1 MEALKKLLTVPILQN
16 IKECKNVSEEIEKS
30 KIRVQKIVG
39 DVYNSPCLNNLYKL
53 NDEYYNFYKLECN
66 NYYSSKYLK
75 VLYNTYQNALVY
87 VLYQVMLKMNDSIN
101 NSTDKLK
108 IFEYYNELII
118 TSLYF
123 IENYTKKD
131 LEYISNNIIYNLELI
146 KPKIKEWIKSMTL
159 GVTILFIKKIIINL
173 LTGYTGLIIKDK
185 ETNKGKNNLI
195 LKTRKIIHTF
205 ISSIFNNYIF
215 NFIISFSEFSFFNV
229 LFKKEEFS
237 DVVANIVLHHVF
249 VLKGKV
255 YQENGVKDI
264 ILEYDNKNIE
274 NIVDLYIETRRLIFK
289 YVCKV
294 GYSCEILKSLPYMSN
309 MKLTNT
315 LDKSVMYP
323 YNYPR
328 YSVDYEILQ
337 GINYIFNALQY
348 KYYCTIFS
356 DNIDCYVRTFSE
368 YKYGAEIH
376 PWMDSKMN
384 SKIDPDKI
392 YNNLDDNVYLSSL
405 LKYYPIYSEDR
416 EYLEKFKG
424 LNVPTTSDQLS
435 YDEIKDKINNNWSDF
450 EPNFELSEWSED
462 YYTVLKANGQVYVED
477 EKIGNK
483 IYYKEEEMPDEC
495 RFAEIYVY
503 KKWSD
508 DMLNNMSDPCIDYLY
523 YENKDNENKALTAKL
538 DSFSNNSDK
547 IEFIKNKITV
557 DNYSEY
563 GLKLNTFNALQRY
576 FSLFNRFI
584 CEDIDTYY
592 GHLTKIQFKYWL
604 KFFSNDLVLNNI
616 TMNCFN
622 YITFNDN
629 KQNYP
634 ALVLYIYQDFQSFSI
649 YYICYSINCQK
660 NFTSN
665 LTINDCFKNTVNPQN
680 I

>member
-16 IKECKNVSEEIEKS
+16 IKECKNVTEDIEKS
-30 KIRVQKIVG
+30 KIRVQKLVADI
-39 DVYNSPCLNNLYKL
+39 NINPCLNNLYKL

-75 VLYNTYQNALVY
+75 ALYNTYQNALVY
-87 VLYQVMLKMNDSIN
+87 VLYQVMLKMNNSIN
-101 NSTDKLK
+101 NSTDKLEM
-108 IFEYYNELII
+108 FEYYNELIV

-159 GVTILFIKKIIINL
+159 GLTISFIKKIVINL
-173 LTGYTGLIIKDK
+173 LTGYTALIIKDK
-185 ETNKGKNNLI
+185 DTNDDI
-195 LKTRKIIHTF
+195 LLSNIRKIIRNF
-205 ISSIFNNYIF
+205 ISSIFNDYIF

-237 DVVANIVLHHVF
+237 DVVANIILHHVF

-255 YQENGVKDI
+255 FQEEGVRDM
-264 ILEYDNKNIE
+264 ILEYDNKNIGS
-274 NIVDLYIETRRLIFK
+274 IVDLYVETRRLIFK

-294 GYSCEILKSLPYMSN
+294 GYSCEIFKSLPYMSN
-309 MKLTNT
+309 MILTNT
-315 LDKSVMYP
+315 LDKSVTYP

-348 KYYCTIFS
+348 EYYCTIFS
-356 DNIDCYVRTFSE
+356 DNINCYIRTFSE
-368 YKYGAEIH
+368 YKYGSEIH
-376 PWMDSKMN
+376 PTINYN
-384 SKIDPDKI
+384 S
-392 YNNLDDNVYLSSL
+392 LDDNVYLSGL

-416 EYLEKFKG
+416 EYLEKFKN
-424 LNVPTTSDQLS
+424 LNIPTTLNQLS

-450 EPNFELSEWSED
+450 KTEFKISKWSEN
-462 YYTVLKANGQVYVED
+462 YYTVLNANRQVYVED
-477 EKIGNK
+477 KNDKGKTTDYKI
-483 IYYKEEEMPDEC
+483 EEMPEEC
-495 RFAEIYVY
+495 QKAEIYVY
-503 KKWSD
+503 KNWSD

-523 YENKDNENKALTAKL
+523 YEDRDKEDKVLTAKL
-538 DSFSNNSDK
+538 DSFNNNSDK
-547 IEFIKNKITV
+547 IEFIRNEITV
-557 DNYSEY
+557 DNFTEY
-563 GLKLNTFNALQRY
+563 GIRINTFNALQRY
-576 FSLFNRFI
+576 FSLFNDYIRK
-584 CEDIDTYY
+584 DINTSY

-604 KFFSNDLVLNNI
+604 KFFSNDLVLNDI

-634 ALVLYIYQDFQSFSI
+634 ALVLYTYQDFQSFSI

-660 NFTSN
+660 DFTSN
-665 LTINDCFKNTVNPQN
+665 LTINNTFGELNPQN

>member
-16 IKECKNVSEEIEKS
+16 IKECKNVSKEIEES
-30 KIRVQKIVG
+30 KLRVQKIVTEI
-39 DVYNSPCLNNLYKL
+39 NNNPCLNNLYKL

-87 VLYQVMLKMNDSIN
+87 VLYQVMLKMNNSIN
-101 NSTDKLK
+101 NPTDKTK
-108 IFEYYNELII
+108 MFEHYNELIV

-159 GVTILFIKKIIINL
+159 GLTIMFIKKIIINL
-173 LTGYTGLIIKDK
+173 LTGYTGLIIK
-185 ETNKGKNNLI
+185 NKVINDSTLI
-195 LKTRKIIHTF
+195 SNTRKIIRTF
-205 ISSIFNNYIF
+205 ISSIFNDYIF

-237 DVVANIVLHHVF
+237 DVVANIILHHVF
-249 VLKGKV
+249 VLEGKIFQKNEV
-255 YQENGVKDI
+255 RDI

-294 GYSCEILKSLPYMSN
+294 EYSCEILKSLPYMSN

-348 KYYCTIFS
+348 EYYCTIFS
-356 DNIDCYVRTFSE
+356 DNIECYIRTFSE
-368 YKYGAEIH
+368 YKYSSEIH
-376 PWMDSKMN
+376 PEMNPDKN

-392 YNNLDDNVYLSSL
+392 YKSLDDNIYLSRL

-424 LNVPTTSDQLS
+424 LNVPTTSNQLS

-450 EPNFELSEWSED
+450 KSKFEISTWSKD
-462 YYTVLKANGQVYVED
+462 DYTVLKANGQVYVEYEND
-477 EKIGNK
+477 YGKT
-483 IYYKEEEMPDEC
+483 YYKEKEMPSEC
-495 RFAEIYVY
+495 KFAEIYIY

-523 YENKDNENKALTAKL
+523 YEDKDNENKVLTAKL
-538 DSFSNNSDK
+538 DSFSKNSDK
-547 IEFIKNKITV
+547 IKFIKDGITA

-563 GLKLNTFNALQRY
+563 GLGLNTFNALQRY
-576 FSLFNRFI
+576 FSLFNKFI
-584 CEDIDTYY
+584 CEDIKTSY

-604 KFFSNDLVLNNI
+604 KFFSNDLILNDV

-634 ALVLYIYQDFQSFSI
+634 DLVYYTYQDFQSHSI

-660 NFTSN
+660 DFTSN
-665 LTINDCFKNTVNPQN
+665 LTINNIFKNTVNPQN

>member
-16 IKECKNVSEEIEKS
+16 IKECKNVSEEIEES
-30 KIRVQKIVG
+30 KTRVQKIVG
-39 DVYNSPCLNNLYKL
+39 EINNNPCLNNLYKL

-87 VLYQVMLKMNDSIN
+87 VLYQVMLKMNNSIN
-101 NSTDKLK
+101 NSTDITKM
-108 IFEYYNELII
+108 FEYYNELIV

-159 GVTILFIKKIIINL
+159 GLTIMFIKKIIINL
-173 LTGYTGLIIKDK
+173 LTGYTGLIIKNK
-185 ETNKGKNNLI
+185 VTNNSVLI
-195 LKTRKIIHTF
+195 SKTRKIIRTF
-205 ISSIFNNYIF
+205 VSSIFNDYIF
-215 NFIISFSEFSFFNV
+215 NFIISFTEFSFFNV

-237 DVVANIVLHHVF
+237 DVVANIILHHVF

-255 YQENGVKDI
+255 FQNEDVRNI
-264 ILEYDNKNIE
+264 ILEYDNKNIGS
-274 NIVDLYIETRRLIFK
+274 IVDLYVETRRLIFK

-294 GYSCEILKSLPYMSN
+294 CCSCEILKSLPYMSN

-315 LDKSVMYP
+315 LDKSVTYP

-348 KYYCTIFS
+348 EYYCTIFS
-356 DNIDCYVRTFSE
+356 DNIECYIRTFSE
-368 YKYGAEIH
+368 YKYGSEIH
-376 PWMDSKMN
+376 P
-384 SKIDPDKI
+384 KIDPDKD
-392 YNNLDDNVYLSSL
+392 YKSFDDNVYLSGL

-416 EYLEKFKG
+416 EYLEKFKN
-424 LNVPTTSDQLS
+424 LNVPTTSNQLS

-450 EPNFELSEWSED
+450 KINFELSKWSED
-462 YYTVLKANGQVYVED
+462 DYTVLKANGQVYVD
-477 EKIGNK
+477 
-483 IYYKEEEMPDEC
+483 EEMPEEC

-523 YENKDNENKALTAKL
+523 YEDKDNENKVLTAKL

-547 IEFIKNKITV
+547 IDFIKNKITA

-563 GLKLNTFNALQRY
+563 GLGLNTFNALQRY
-576 FSLFNRFI
+576 FSLFKGFI
-584 CEDIDTYY
+584 CEDIKTEDCC
-592 GHLTKIQFKYWL
+592 HLTKIQFKYWL
-604 KFFSNDLVLNNI
+604 KFFSNDLVLNDV

-634 ALVLYIYQDFQSFSI
+634 DLVFYTYQDFQSYSI

-660 NFTSN
+660 DFTSN
-665 LTINDCFKNTVNPQN
+665 LTINNTFGELNPQN

>member
-16 IKECKNVSEEIEKS
+16 IKECKNVSKEIEES

-39 DVYNSPCLNNLYKL
+39 EININPCLNNLYKL

-87 VLYQVMLKMNDSIN
+87 VLYQVMLKMNNSIN
-101 NSTDKLK
+101 NPTDKTQM
-108 IFEYYNELII
+108 FEYYNELIV

-159 GVTILFIKKIIINL
+159 GLTIMFIKKIIINL
-173 LTGYTGLIIKDK
+173 LTGYTGLIIKNK
-185 ETNKGKNNLI
+185 VTNNSVLI
-195 LKTRKIIHTF
+195 SKTRKIIRTF
-205 ISSIFNNYIF
+205 ISSIFNDYIF

-237 DVVANIVLHHVF
+237 DVVANIILHHVF
-249 VLKGKV
+249 VLKGKIFQNEDV
-255 YQENGVKDI
+255 RNI

-274 NIVDLYIETRRLIFK
+274 SIVDLYIETRRLIFK

-294 GYSCEILKSLPYMSN
+294 GCSCEILKSLPYMSN

-348 KYYCTIFS
+348 EYYCTIFS
-356 DNIDCYVRTFSE
+356 DNIECYIRTFSE
-368 YKYGAEIH
+368 YKYGSEIH
-376 PWMDSKMN
+376 PEMNPDKN

-392 YNNLDDNVYLSSL
+392 YNSLDDNVYLSSL

-424 LNVPTTSDQLS
+424 LNVPTTSNQLS

-450 EPNFELSEWSED
+450 KLNFELSKWSED

-477 EKIGNK
+477 EKDKNLLI
-483 IYYKEEEMPDEC
+483 EEEMPPEC
-495 RFAEIYVY
+495 QFAEIYIY

-523 YENKDNENKALTAKL
+523 YEDKDNENKVLTAKL
-538 DSFSNNSDK
+538 DSFNKNSDK
-547 IEFIKNKITV
+547 IKFIKDEITA

-563 GLKLNTFNALQRY
+563 EIRINTFNALQRY
-576 FSLFNRFI
+576 FSLFNKFI
-584 CEDIDTYY
+584 CEDIHKEGY

-604 KFFSNDLVLNNI
+604 KFFSNDLILNDV

-629 KQNYP
+629 KQSYP
-634 ALVLYIYQDFQSFSI
+634 DLVYNIYQDFQSHSI

-660 NFTSN
+660 DFTSN
-665 LTINDCFKNTVNPQN
+665 LTINNIFKNTVNPQN